1 MAHKPATIALLALGI
16 GLVLA
21 SCAFQPNP
29 PTPLAMQKESQP
41 VMLNGPARQEEKRLS
56 AVGSDSD
63 CVLTT
68 GDIHLWCKWIT
79 RYY

>member
-1 MAHKPATIALLALGI
+1 MALRRMAIVTLIYVACTFI
-16 GLVLA
+16 
-21 SCAFQPNP
+21 SCAAQ
-29 PTPLAMQKESQP
+29 SQP
-41 VMLNGPARQEEKRLS
+41 LSRLPIQNDVLQSTVLSQTEQERHKLS
-56 AVGSDSD
+56 AADGEAD